1 MSVPSTSWPLR
12 SDYNVAVAAE
22 PNGVERS
29 NGCGERPAHR
39 AEWRVESAPV
49 KIQYQSSIDREYS
62 MPRASSIKALH
73 FFVIVAASA
82 LAGCSKTAD
91 APQPDAGANVP
102 PAAQSAPAAKEMNAK
117 EFMVGEL
124 VAMSLRDGGIE
135 LPNDNQVF
143 GVGRTPEE
151 VAALMGAAGQPA
163 DKLQL
168 DIQPLL
174 VRRLDRVFLF
184 VTGAGSNFGPGAGKL
199 AASLAEA

>member
-1 MSVPSTSWPLR
+1 
-12 SDYNVAVAAE
+12 
-22 PNGVERS
+22 
-29 NGCGERPAHR
+29 
-39 AEWRVESAPV
+39 
-49 KIQYQSSIDREYS
+49 
-62 MPRASSIKALH
+62 MPRGSSLKALH

-82 LAGCSKTAD
+82 LAGCSKPAD
-91 APQPDAGANVP
+91 APQPAAGTIAVP
-102 PAAQSAPAAKEMNAK
+102 SAPSATAAKEVNTK

-124 VAMSLRDGGIE
+124 SAMSLRDGGIE

-151 VAALMGAAGQPA
+151 VAALIGAAGQPA

-168 DIQPLL
+168 DIDPLL

-184 VTGAGSNFGPGAGKL
+184 DTGAGSNFGPGAGKL